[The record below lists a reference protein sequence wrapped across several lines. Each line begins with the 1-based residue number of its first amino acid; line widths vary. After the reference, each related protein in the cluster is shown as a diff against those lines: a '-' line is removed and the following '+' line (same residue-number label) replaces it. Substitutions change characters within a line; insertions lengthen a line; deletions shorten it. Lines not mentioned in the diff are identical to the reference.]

1 MAVDA
6 LVALQASV
14 TKTATF
20 NGATFDFGTRPPF
33 GMKVWCRVLY
43 SAASN
48 ATSTNTVTFDIDGST
63 DNSNWLQIGGA
74 RFGDQVTLSTTAQSG
89 ELFIP
94 IEGFTRY
101 VRLTCTIAGA
111 GTVPTITYQGDLVFG
126 APA

>member
-1 MAVDA
+1 MATDA

-20 NGATFDFGTRPPF
+20 QGAAFDFGTRPPYHF
-33 GMKVWCRVLY
+33 NLWARVLY

-48 ATSTNTVTFDIDGST
+48 ASGANSVTFTVEGST
-63 DNSNWLQIGGA
+63 DNVNFTTIGGA
-74 RFGDQVTLSTTAQSG
+74 RFGDIVNLTTTAQAG

-94 IEGFTRY
+94 IQGFVRY
-101 VRLTCTIAGA
+101 IRVTATFGGA
-111 GTVPTITYQGDLVFG
+111 GTVPTITYQADMVFG